1 MERTRGESIDECC
14 IVCIRISRVNGDLHQ
29 GEDDDDD
36 NDEGDT
42 MTSSVT
48 A

>member
-1 MERTRGESIDECC
+1 MERTRGESSDECR

-29 GEDDDDD
+29 GEDDDD
-36 NDEGDT
+36 NDGGDT